1 MSNFFVSILENEFL
15 INKIKEND
23 INNNEKNSS
32 KDTKIEDNIIP
43 KFEKYNSTHIII
55 RKYLQKTE
63 NSLKLML
70 IKEIQK
76 DKFPPKELMKN
87 NKIKK
92 SQFLLN
98 PSYRNIPLLS
108 GLMKKLFPFQKFI
121 YSNNIND
128 YHLNNILNNFEYIK
142 IEKNK
147 YIFNKNDI
155 AENFYLI
162 IQGKVS
168 IKSLT
173 NEKNEYERRIS
184 ILNEGDCFGE
194 WELLDNKLLRISSC
208 FSLENCDLFY
218 LSKENFNTYL
228 FKIMRKNMQLQKNF
242 LIENISPFSKSN
254 LLEII
259 DKTLEK
265 IVLKKNDILYYEN
278 DPAEY
283 LYIIYDGEFGVKK
296 NIFHKKDKNFI
307 SETDN
312 NNNEDKKNNNKKKKK
327 LLNKSVNCS
336 NIEYDNINIDNNK
349 KENKY
354 EKRKEYDY
362 YLKLPIMLILS
373 KGEFIGLESIKNY
386 KLYFEKYK
394 EIERKIEENNSS
406 NQIIFELYEKSK
418 SRNLLFNNK
427 IRNDKNKINNKINII
442 DNKLFKKE
450 NSILNEKKKIN
461 IEIENKYKYE
471 STIIAK
477 KDFNLVYKLKPKVIA
492 HNIFGLLN
500 DHFNDIIEHRNSII
514 DFYYKKYKE
523 ISEEI
528 RVIYRD
534 ELIKNKIFEEN
545 GRLRKINIKK
555 LEFSPKKKIEKKPN
569 LINTLISQFSLKKK
583 NYSNLKES
591 KNKISNMKSLFLTK
605 LNNSERNSFKNKLNR
620 SNSLIKI
627 TNSQRDTKRNINKS
641 SDLIYQSDIDYNK
654 YISKKNKLKQRN
666 YVYNSGNYHLPLYS
680 NFIMKNIN

>member
-1 MSNFFVSILENEFL
+1 MSNVFDSLLENEL
-15 INKIKEND
+15 LMNKNKENN
-23 INNNEKNSS
+23 INNNNKNSS
-32 KDTKIEDNIIP
+32 NDIKTEDNIYQ

-63 NSLKLML
+63 SSLKLML
-70 IKEIQK
+70 INEIQK
-76 DKFPPKELMKN
+76 EKFPSKELLKN

-128 YHLNNILNNFEYIK
+128 YHLNNILNNFEYLQV
-142 IEKNK
+142 EKNK
-147 YIFNKNDI
+147 YIYNKNDY

-162 IQGKVS
+162 IQGKVI
-168 IKSLT
+168 IKSLA
-173 NEKNEYERRIS
+173 NEKNEYERRNS
-184 ILNEGDCFGE
+184 ILTEGDCFGE
-194 WELLDNKLLRISSC
+194 LELLDNKLLRISSC

-218 LSKENFNTYL
+218 LSKENFDSYL
-228 FKIMRKNMQLQKNF
+228 FKIMRKNIQLQKNF

-254 LLEII
+254 LLDII

-283 LYIIYDGEFGVKK
+283 LYIIYDGEFAVKK

-307 SETDN
+307 SETE
-312 NNNEDKKNNNKKKKK
+312 NNENKKNKDKNKKR
-327 LLNKSVNCS
+327 LLNKSVNSS
-336 NIEYDNINIDNNK
+336 NLKYDKINFENSN
-349 KENKY
+349 KENIY
-354 EKRKEYDY
+354 ERRKENEY

-386 KLYFEKYK
+386 KLYFQKYK
-394 EIERKIEENNSS
+394 EIERKIEEENNN
-406 NQIIFELYEKSK
+406 NQIIFDLYERSK

-427 IRNDKNKINNKINII
+427 LRNEKNKINNKSDFI
-442 DNKLFKKE
+442 DNIFFKKE
-450 NSILNEKKKIN
+450 NSNLKDKKKIN

-500 DHFNDIIEHRNSII
+500 QHFNDIIEHRNSII
-514 DFYYKKYKE
+514 DLYYKKYNE

-534 ELIKNKIFEEN
+534 EIIKNKIYEEN
-545 GRLRKINIKK
+545 GRLRKIKIKK
-555 LEFSPKKKIEKKPN
+555 LDFSSKKKIEKKPN

-583 NYSNLKES
+583 NHSNLKES
-591 KNKISNMKSLFLTK
+591 KNQIHSMKTIFLTK
-605 LNNSERNSFKNKLNR
+605 LNNSERNSFNNKLNC
-620 SNSLIKI
+620 SNSLVKI
-627 TNSQRDTKRNINKS
+627 MNSQREKRNINKS
-641 SDLIYQSDIDYNK
+641 SDLIYQSDIDYKK
-654 YISKKNKLKQRN
+654 YLSNKNKKKQRN
-666 YVYNSGNYHLPLYS
+666 YIYNSGNYHLPLYS
-680 NFIMKNIN
+680 NIIKKNIN

>member
-23 INNNEKNSS
+23 INNNDKNSS

-327 LLNKSVNCS
+327 LLNK
-336 NIEYDNINIDNNK
+336 IILLKIIIK
-349 KENKY
+349 KIFMKE
-354 EKRKEYDY
+354 EKK
-362 YLKLPIMLILS
+362 M
-373 KGEFIGLESIKNY
+373 
-386 KLYFEKYK
+386 
-394 EIERKIEENNSS
+394 
-406 NQIIFELYEKSK
+406 
-418 SRNLLFNNK
+418 
-427 IRNDKNKINNKINII
+427 NII
-442 DNKLFKKE
+442 
-450 NSILNEKKKIN
+450 
-461 IEIENKYKYE
+461 
-471 STIIAK
+471 
-477 KDFNLVYKLKPKVIA
+477 
-492 HNIFGLLN
+492 
-500 DHFNDIIEHRNSII
+500 
-514 DFYYKKYKE
+514 
-523 ISEEI
+523 
-528 RVIYRD
+528 
-534 ELIKNKIFEEN
+534 
-545 GRLRKINIKK
+545 
-555 LEFSPKKKIEKKPN
+555 
-569 LINTLISQFSLKKK
+569 
-583 NYSNLKES
+583 
-591 KNKISNMKSLFLTK
+591 
-605 LNNSERNSFKNKLNR
+605 
-620 SNSLIKI
+620 
-627 TNSQRDTKRNINKS
+627 
-641 SDLIYQSDIDYNK
+641 
-654 YISKKNKLKQRN
+654 
-666 YVYNSGNYHLPLYS
+666 
-680 NFIMKNIN
+680 